1 MAEKLESGEDT
12 KTFIFLDE
20 TFFLNIGTTAKLN
33 YLVYN
38 DRGDGTEPINLEF
51 SVSVD
56 GKHIVYNQSDGIKI
70 ISEDKIDTINDKK
83 NELRKEQEKL
93 FNTQK
98 ERALEKVKL
107 ESEEIEAQLKK
118 SDAAKAKPEPAKSGE
133 SGK

>member
-1 MAEKLESGEDT
+1 MAEELKSDEDT

-56 GKHIVYNQSDGIKI
+56 GKHIVYNKSDGIKI
-70 ISEDKIDTINDKK
+70 ISEDEINTINDKK
-83 NELRKEQEKL
+83 NVLRKEQEKL

-98 ERALEKVKL
+98 ERALEKENL
-107 ESEEIEAQLKK
+107 ES
-118 SDAAKAKPEPAKSGE
+118 
-133 SGK
+133 